1 MSNDFINK
9 VTLDCLV
16 SPSIKHKINYKPVN
30 IKADVKFYKNRILT
44 LTRDQVMRKEAPCL
58 DVKIA
63 FEKYAIACIDYF
75 KSLDNNDSI
84 QDTYKDL
91 DLLDENLV
99 DSSSCEQMT
108 LEDANSLMMRKI
120 PLTMDAFVTKTTTK
134 KPIFLPQQHDT
145 NYYDPSLKMKGVKD
159 NKPTFVLSN
168 VK

>member
-1 MSNDFINK
+1 MSNEFINR

-16 SPSIKHKINYKPVN
+16 SPSIKYKLNYKPAN
-30 IKADVKFYKNRILT
+30 IKGDVKFYKNRILS
-44 LTRDQVMRKEAPCL
+44 LTRDQVLRKEAPCL
-58 DVKIA
+58 DIKIA
-63 FEKYAIACIDYF
+63 FEKYAVACIDYF

-84 QDTYKDL
+84 QDNYKEL
-91 DLLDENLV
+91 EPSNECLI
-99 DSSSCEQMT
+99 DSSSCVQVT

-120 PLTMDAFVTKTTTK
+120 PITMDAFVTKTSTK

-159 NKPTFVLSN
+159 NKTTFVLSN